1 MSKLNIG
8 DFYLKSFALSELDQA
23 SSRIQ
28 GKAISWLKNDLK
40 RIQWDFQKAKTALFY
55 SLEVSEAKWVLK
67 QVKLEMN
74 RLKVNLNEVKARKL
88 KDLQEKVNFNRNWTN
103 DASHEERKKTEEKVK
118 LIQMERCKKK
128 NRRVIR
134 KSKRRRRKYKK
145 IQWKRQDVKQTE
157 KWIEM
162 LTFVIKSLLIFCFVS
177 VIPIRSNFVLVALST
192 FCS

>member
-8 DFYLKSFALSELDQA
+8 DFYLKSFAQSELDQ
-23 SSRIQ
+23 SSSWIQ

-40 RIQWDFQKAKTALFY
+40 RIQRDFQKVKTELFY

-88 KDLQEKVNFNRNWTN
+88 KDLQEKVNFNRNQTN
-103 DASHEERKKTEEKVK
+103 DASHQGRKKTEEKIK
-118 LIQMERCKKK
+118 LIRTERCKKK

-134 KSKRRRRKYKK
+134 R
-145 IQWKRQDVKQTE
+145 KRQDVKQTE
-157 KWIEM
+157 KWVEI
-162 LTFVIKSLLIFCFVS
+162 
-177 VIPIRSNFVLVALST
+177 LSSQVK
-192 FCS
+192 CKKCWSRDNR